1 MELNKKDFLRVYRDF
16 MGVEGR
22 RIDAKYLVRLK
33 DDIRRFTTEHDVSL
47 DALTKSMRTVMIA
60 HREISLG
67 HHSIEAILLYT
78 LIYKTETPISYVKER
93 YGDTTAELVE
103 GLMKVY
109 DLYYRQQLT
118 VNSQQSTVNGQ
129 QSGSSVVRSDN
140 FRKLLISLAQDVRV
154 IMIMIVERLDTM
166 RHLQEYDEDEQQE
179 IAREVS
185 YLYAPLAHR
194 MGLYGIKTELED
206 LSLKYTSREV
216 YKEIATKLNET
227 KRSRD
232 AYIKKFIEP
241 VKARLEAEGLKF
253 SIKGRTKSIHSIW
266 NKIRKQQVPFEKV
279 YDLFAI
285 RIIIDC
291 PVERE
296 KAACWQAFSVVTDM
310 YTANTKRLR
319 DWISVPKSNGYES
332 LHVTVMGPEGKW
344 VEVQIRTERMDEVA
358 EKGVAAHWKYK
369 GGKSDSAQMDEWLK
383 NLRDLLEQGGG
394 EDEDGAEVMNEF
406 KMQLYDDDVFVFTP
420 KGDLHQLHRG
430 ATVLDFAFG
439 IHTKIGSQCMGAIVN
454 GKHVSFKYELQNGDQ
469 VEVIT
474 SPTQTPRADWLNW
487 AKTSKARS
495 RIKQALK
502 EAEHKEAEDGR
513 ETLLRRLKNWK
524 LEFDDSLIGRA
535 YRKLGYKTFSDFYVA
550 INQEKVNLL
559 QLRDW
564 LVDGFEAQEQQ
575 QMTPRSAEGFEQETE
590 LQRITAKD
598 DALVID
604 RNLKN
609 VDYTLARCCNPIYGD
624 EIFGFVSVNGGIKIH
639 KKDCPNAPQLISRFG
654 YRIVNA
660 RWAGGSTGGEYTTT
674 IRIIGRDD
682 IGIVTNITSVISKEQ
697 GINMR
702 SISVDSNAGLFEG
715 SITLV
720 VHQASQLE
728 ALFKKLRTIKGVK
741 QIFRV

>member
-1 MELNKKDFLRVYRDF
+1 MNSELNKKDFLRVYRDF
-16 MGVEGR
+16 MSVEGR
-22 RIDAKYLVRLK
+22 KIDAKYLSRLK
-33 DDIRRFTTEHDVSL
+33 DDIRRFTSEYDVTL
-47 DALTKSMRTVMIA
+47 DALAKSMRTAMIA

-78 LIYKTETPISYVKER
+78 LIYKTGTPIAYVEER
-93 YGDTTAELVE
+93 YGETTAELVE
-103 GLMKVY
+103 GMMKVY
-109 DLYYRQQLT
+109 DLYSRK
-118 VNSQQSTVNGQ
+118 VAVESE
-129 QSGSSVVRSDN
+129 N
-140 FRKLLISLAQDVRV
+140 FRKLLISFARDVRV

-166 RHLQEYDEDEQQE
+166 RNLDSYSESDQQE

-206 LSLKYTSREV
+206 LSLKFTSREV
-216 YKEIATKLNET
+216 YKDIAHKLNET

-291 PVERE
+291 PLERE

-383 NLRDLLEQGGG
+383 NLRDLLEQGGAD
-394 EDEDGAEVMNEF
+394 DEDGAEVMNEF

-420 KGDLHQLHRG
+420 KCDLHQLHRG

-439 IHTKIGSQCMGAIVN
+439 IHSRIGSQCMGAIVN

-502 EAEHKEAEDGR
+502 EAEHKEAENGR

-524 LEFDDSLIGRA
+524 LDFDDSLVNKA
-535 YRKLGYKTFSDFYVA
+535 ARKLGYKTLMDFFVA

-564 LVDGFEAQEQQ
+564 FVDGFDDQEQPT
-575 QMTPRSAEGFEQETE
+575 TPRSADGYEQETE

-660 RWAGGSTGGEYTTT
+660 RWAGGSTGTEYTTT

-715 SITLV
+715 TITLV
-720 VHQASQLE
+720 VRQASQLE
-728 ALFKKLRTIKGVK
+728 TLFKKLRTIKGVK

>member
-1 MELNKKDFLRVYRDF
+1 MNSELDKKDFLRVYRDF
-16 MGVEGR
+16 MSVEGR
-22 RIDAKYLVRLK
+22 KIDAKYLSRLK
-33 DDIRRFTTEHDVSL
+33 DDIRRFTSEYDVTL
-47 DALTKSMRTVMIA
+47 DALAKSMRTAMIA

-78 LIYKTETPISYVKER
+78 LIYKTGTPIAYVEER
-93 YGDTTAELVE
+93 YGETTAELVE
-103 GLMKVY
+103 GMMKVY
-109 DLYYRQQLT
+109 DLYSRK
-118 VNSQQSTVNGQ
+118 VAVESE
-129 QSGSSVVRSDN
+129 N
-140 FRKLLISLAQDVRV
+140 FRKLLISFARDVRV

-166 RHLQEYDEDEQQE
+166 RNLDSYSESDQQE

-206 LSLKYTSREV
+206 LSLKFTSREV
-216 YKEIATKLNET
+216 YKDIAHKLNET

-291 PVERE
+291 PLERE

-383 NLRDLLEQGGG
+383 NLRDLLEQGGAD
-394 EDEDGAEVMNEF
+394 DEDGAEVMNEF

-439 IHTKIGSQCMGAIVN
+439 IHSRIGSQCMGAIVN

-502 EAEHKEAEDGR
+502 EAEHKEAENGR

-524 LEFDDSLIGRA
+524 LDFDDSLVNKA
-535 YRKLGYKTFSDFYVA
+535 ARKLGYKTLMDFFVA

-564 LVDGFEAQEQQ
+564 FVDGFDDQEQPT
-575 QMTPRSAEGFEQETE
+575 TPRSADGYEQETE

-660 RWAGGSTGGEYTTT
+660 RWAGGSTGTEYTTT

-715 SITLV
+715 TITLV
-720 VHQASQLE
+720 VRQASQLE
-728 ALFKKLRTIKGVK
+728 TLFKKLRTIKGVK

>member
-1 MELNKKDFLRVYRDF
+1 MEKREFLQVYRDF
-16 MGVEGR
+16 MSVEGR
-22 RIDAKYLVRLK
+22 KIDPKYMSRLK
-33 DDIRRFTTEHDVSL
+33 NDIRRFTAEHDVSL
-47 DALTKSMRTVMIA
+47 EALAKSMRTAMIA

-78 LIYKTETPISYVKER
+78 LIYKTGTPISYVAEN
-93 YGDTTAELVE
+93 YGETTAMLVE
-103 GLMKVY
+103 GLTKVY
-109 DLYYRQQLT
+109 DLYNRR
-118 VNSQQSTVNGQ
+118 VAVESE
-129 QSGSSVVRSDN
+129 N
-140 FRKLLISLAQDVRV
+140 FRKLLISFAQDVRV

-166 RHLQEYDEDEQQE
+166 RNLQYYSESEQQE

-296 KAACWQAFSVVTDM
+296 KSACWQAFSVVTDM

-383 NLRDLLEQGGG
+383 NLRDMLEQGGG
-394 EDEDGAEVMNEF
+394 EGEDGAEVMNEF

-487 AKTSKARS
+487 TKTSKARS

-502 EAEHKEAEDGR
+502 EAEHREAENGR

-524 LEFDDSLIGRA
+524 LEFDDSLIGKA
-535 YRKLGYKTFSDFYVA
+535 SRKLGYKTLSDFYVA

-564 LVDGFEAQEQQ
+564 MTDGFEQQEMSTQ
-575 QMTPRSAEGFEQETE
+575 PRSADGYEQETE

-682 IGIVTNITSVISKEQ
+682 IGIVTNITFVISKEQ

-715 SITLV
+715 TITLV
-720 VHQASQLE
+720 VRQASQLE
-728 ALFKKLRTIKGVK
+728 ALFKKLHTIKGVK

>member
-1 MELNKKDFLRVYRDF
+1 MNSELNKKDFLRVYRDF
-16 MGVEGR
+16 MSVEGR
-22 RIDAKYLVRLK
+22 KIDAKYLSRLK
-33 DDIRRFTTEHDVSL
+33 DDIRRFTSEYDVTL
-47 DALTKSMRTVMIA
+47 DALAKSMRTAMIA

-78 LIYKTETPISYVKER
+78 LIYKTGTPIAYVEER
-93 YGDTTAELVE
+93 YGETTAELVE
-103 GLMKVY
+103 GMMKVY
-109 DLYYRQQLT
+109 DLYSRK
-118 VNSQQSTVNGQ
+118 VAVESE
-129 QSGSSVVRSDN
+129 N
-140 FRKLLISLAQDVRV
+140 FRKLLISFARDVRV

-166 RHLQEYDEDEQQE
+166 RNLDSYSESDQQE

-206 LSLKYTSREV
+206 LSLKFTSREV
-216 YKEIATKLNET
+216 YKDIAHKLNET

-291 PVERE
+291 PLERE

-383 NLRDLLEQGGG
+383 NLRDLLEQGGAD
-394 EDEDGAEVMNEF
+394 DEDGAEVMNEF

-430 ATVLDFAFG
+430 VTILDFAFG
-439 IHTKIGSQCMGAIVN
+439 IHSRIGSQCMGAIVN

-502 EAEHKEAEDGR
+502 EAEHKEAENGR

-524 LEFDDSLIGRA
+524 LDFDDSLVNKA
-535 YRKLGYKTFSDFYVA
+535 ARKLGYKTLMDFFVA

-564 LVDGFEAQEQQ
+564 FVDGFDEQEQPT
-575 QMTPRSAEGFEQETE
+575 TPRSADGYEQETE

-660 RWAGGSTGGEYTTT
+660 RWAGGSTGTEYTTT

-715 SITLV
+715 TITLV
-720 VHQASQLE
+720 VRQASQLE
-728 ALFKKLRTIKGVK
+728 TLFKKLRTIKGVK

>member
-1 MELNKKDFLRVYRDF
+1 MELNKRDFLRVYRDF
-16 MGVEGR
+16 MSVEGR
-22 RIDAKYLVRLK
+22 KIDAKYLERLK
-33 DDIRRFTTEHDVSL
+33 DDIRRFTVEHDVSL
-47 DALTKSMRTVMIA
+47 DALAKSMRTAMIA

-78 LIYKTETPISYVKER
+78 LIYKTETPLSYVEER
-93 YGDTTAELVE
+93 YGEMTAELVE

-109 DLYYRQQLT
+109 DLYYRQQ
-118 VNSQQSTVNGQ
+118 STTNGK

-232 AYIKKFIEP
+232 AYIKTFIEP
-241 VKARLEAEGLKF
+241 VKARLEAEGLNF
-253 SIKGRTKSIHSIW
+253 SIKGRTKSIYSIW

-369 GGKSDSAQMDEWLK
+369 GGRSDSAQMDEWLK

-430 ATVLDFAFG
+430 STVLDFAFG

-502 EAEHKEAEDGR
+502 EAEHKEAENGR

-535 YRKLGYKTFSDFYVA
+535 YKKLGYKTLSDFYVA

-564 LVDGFEAQEQQ
+564 LVDGFEAQEQ

-682 IGIVTNITSVISKEQ
+682 IGIVTNITSLISKEQ

-715 SITLV
+715 TITLV

>member
-16 MGVEGR
+16 MSVEGR

-33 DDIRRFTTEHDVSL
+33 EDIRRFTTEHNVSL
-47 DALTKSMRTVMIA
+47 DALAKSMRAAMIA

-78 LIYKTETPISYVKER
+78 LIYKTETPLSYVEER
-93 YGDTTAELVE
+93 YGETTAELVE

-109 DLYYRQQLT
+109 DLYYR
-118 VNSQQSTVNGQ
+118 QQSTVNGQ

-487 AKTSKARS
+487 TKTSKARS

-715 SITLV
+715 TITLV

>member
-1 MELNKKDFLRVYRDF
+1 
-16 MGVEGR
+16 
-22 RIDAKYLVRLK
+22 
-33 DDIRRFTTEHDVSL
+33 
-47 DALTKSMRTVMIA
+47 
-60 HREISLG
+60 
-67 HHSIEAILLYT
+67 
-78 LIYKTETPISYVKER
+78 
-93 YGDTTAELVE
+93 
-103 GLMKVY
+103 
-109 DLYYRQQLT
+109 
-118 VNSQQSTVNGQ
+118 
-129 QSGSSVVRSDN
+129 
-140 FRKLLISLAQDVRV
+140 
-154 IMIMIVERLDTM
+154 
-166 RHLQEYDEDEQQE
+166 
-179 IAREVS
+179 
-185 YLYAPLAHR
+185 
-194 MGLYGIKTELED
+194 
-206 LSLKYTSREV
+206 
-216 YKEIATKLNET
+216 
-227 KRSRD
+227 
-232 AYIKKFIEP
+232 
-241 VKARLEAEGLKF
+241 
-253 SIKGRTKSIHSIW
+253 
-266 NKIRKQQVPFEKV
+266 
-279 YDLFAI
+279 
-285 RIIIDC
+285 
-291 PVERE
+291 
-296 KAACWQAFSVVTDM
+296 M

-383 NLRDLLEQGGG
+383 NLRDLLEQGSN
-394 EDEDGAEVMNEF
+394 EDDGLDVMNEF

-420 KGDLHQLHRG
+420 KGDLYQLHRG

-469 VEVIT
+469 VEVHT
-474 SPTQTPRADWLNW
+474 SPMQTPHADWLNW

-502 EAEHKEAEDGR
+502 EAEHKEAENGR

-535 YRKLGYKTFSDFYVA
+535 YRKLGYKTLSDFYVA

-564 LVDGFEAQEQQ
+564 LIDGFDTQEQPT
-575 QMTPRSAEGFEQETE
+575 TPRSAEGFEQETE

-624 EIFGFVSVNGGIKIH
+624 DIFGFVSVNGGIKIH

-660 RWAGGSTGGEYTTT
+660 RWAGSSTGGEYTTT

-682 IGIVTNITSVISKEQ
+682 IGIVTNITSVISKET
-697 GINMR
+697 GVNMR

-715 SITLV
+715 TITLV

-728 ALFKKLRTIKGVK
+728 ALFKKLKTIKGVK